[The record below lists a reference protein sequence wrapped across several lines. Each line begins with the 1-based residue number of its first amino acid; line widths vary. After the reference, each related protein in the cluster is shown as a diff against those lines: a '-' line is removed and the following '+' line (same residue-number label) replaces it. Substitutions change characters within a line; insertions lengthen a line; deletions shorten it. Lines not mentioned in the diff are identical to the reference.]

1 MKLPNG
7 WEVAARA
14 EMEGLFIY
22 NEIFK
27 DGCYMK
33 HGIQMGDGDTV
44 MDIGANVGQHS
55 TDFPRT
61 SQGCC
66 LLCSN
71 TIPMFVENPIFG
83 MCSSCNVL

>member
-1 MKLPNG
+1 VKLPNG

-33 HGIQMGDGDTV
+33 HGIQIKDGDTV
-44 MDIGANVGQHS
+44 VDIGANVGQHS
-55 TDFPRT
+55 PKNFPR
-61 SQGCC
+61 
-66 LLCSN
+66 
-71 TIPMFVENPIFG
+71 
-83 MCSSCNVL
+83 VLSVLFWYQ

>member
-22 NEIFK
+22 NEIFR

-33 HGIQMGDGDTV
+33 HGIQIRDGDTV
-44 MDIGANVGQHS
+44 VDIGANVGQHS
-55 TDFPRT
+55 PKNFPRVL
-61 SQGCC
+61 S
-66 LLCSN
+66 S
-71 TIPMFVENPIFG
+71 
-83 MCSSCNVL
+83 MCQYHSLVC